1 MFIIKVNIILIE
13 YHLLYYGG
21 HFQKISNDNQWLF
34 VLNSIGHQV
43 VNHNSEIYIL
53 IYRLALSTYEMDMPT
68 MCQFGN

>member
-21 HFQKISNDNQWLF
+21 HFQKFSNDNQWLF

-43 VNHNSEIYIL
+43 VNHNSEIMKY
-53 IYRLALSTYEMDMPT
+53 TY
-68 MCQFGN
+68 